1 MSGRKYDVFISY
13 RREGGINS
21 AVGLHATLT
30 QMHYR
35 AFLDVNNLRFGQY
48 DKALFDVI
56 ENCTDFLLVLSPN
69 ALDRCSDPDDWVR
82 LEVEHAIAHNKHII
96 PIICDGAD
104 MKERFLDAIPPEMD
118 YLRYYNVLEANIV
131 QYKAMGVLLKN
142 ALLSKPVSTL
152 RKKLLIAF
160 GALLAVATL
169 AGSSLWITNTLDKRA
184 QDREL
189 ANKMMDTQMANFS
202 VYNAAHTD
210 YLRAVDAF
218 LDDFNDLSNVLSPDY
233 EQMAQDLDTQAQA
246 MEAALKEIEE
256 LNPIDKGRI
265 QTSRMNTEYLND
277 FPALLHEKMQKEINN
292 LYVLSHNCSNL
303 AREGGITSETLSL
316 LQCFSALAALE
327 KDEVLI
333 HFDAIFLHTD
343 KELRSSIHQGL
354 SYYRDQDA
362 TETLD
367 FTTLTD
373 EKAIAAYRSFS
384 TAQKE
389 AQYEMLCRSLASIET
404 SQDDSWVSEAAQDD
418 SSAQQETN
426 LTGAGWGALSV
437 RKKALEEQRA
447 ERENQYLQMVREK
460 RQMTRTASDTAQ
472 QNSSYA
478 SLQSMKNE
486 FQAEIADDDYK
497 FELETVSVPDISY
510 EEQYQLLVEQI
521 LIEKRLGMTLDA
533 INAEI
538 SKVGDDV
545 STAIQNSTIVLQ

>member
-184 QDREL
+184 EDREL

-202 VYNAAHTD
+202 VYNTAHTD
-210 YLRAVDAF
+210 YLRTIDTA
-218 LDDFNDLSNVLSPDY
+218 LDDFSDLSPDY

-277 FPALLHEKMQKEINN
+277 FPALLREKMQKEINN
-292 LYVLSHNCSNL
+292 LYVLSYYCQRAQEKGFSY
-303 AREGGITSETLSL
+303 EII
-316 LQCFSALAALE
+316 SALACYSELASLE
-327 KDEVLI
+327 KDEALI

-343 KELRSSIHQGL
+343 KELRNSIHQGL
-354 SYYRDQDA
+354 SCYRDQDA

-389 AQYEMLCRSLASIET
+389 ALYEMLCRSLASIET
-404 SQDDSWVSEAAQDD
+404 SQDDTWVSEAAQDD

-426 LTGAGWGALSV
+426 LTGAGWVALTM
-437 RKKALEEQRA
+437 RKRAQEEQHA
-447 ERENQYLQMVREK
+447 ERVNQYLQMVREK
-460 RQMTRTASDTAQ
+460 RQLARTASDTAQ

-510 EEQYQLLVEQI
+510 EEQYQQFVEQ
-521 LIEKRLGMTLDA
+521 LLYGNEYKT
-533 INAEI
+533 
-538 SKVGDDV
+538 
-545 STAIQNSTIVLQ
+545 IQDLMEDIMQKAPIKLA

>member
-1 MSGRKYDVFISY
+1 MSRRKYDVFISY

-160 GALLAVATL
+160 GALLAVAVL

-184 QDREL
+184 EDREL

-210 YLRAVDAF
+210 YINAINEFFHDRSGSF
-218 LDDFNDLSNVLSPDY
+218 FPDY
-233 EQMAQDLDTQAQA
+233 EQMAQKLDTQAKA
-246 MEAALKEIEE
+246 MEVSLKEIKEP
-256 LNPIDKGRI
+256 NPIDKSRI

-292 LYVLSHNCSNL
+292 LYVLSHNCNL
-303 AREGGITSETLSL
+303 ARESGITYEMLSL

-404 SQDDSWVSEAAQDD
+404 SQDDSRVSEAAQDD

-426 LTGAGWGALSV
+426 LTGAGWVALSM
-437 RKKALEEQRA
+437 RKKALEERHA

-460 RQMTRTASDTAQ
+460 RQLTRTAPDTAQ

-478 SLQSMKNE
+478 SLQGMKNE
-486 FQAEIADDDYK
+486 FQAEITDDDYK

-521 LIEKRLGMTLDA
+521 LIEMTLDA